1 MFPSAQLRL
10 LLHYVVH
17 LFGMILKSHCHG
29 KIANPIL
36 IVKEQHLQ
44 IRLNGVFSF
53 SISCFVSEIFGFLK
67 YANQLPVDVIYSRII
82 NYTYKI
88 MNISIN
94 IKQNFFK
101 LCMNIAICYVPTI
114 LFVYNN
120 NNI

>member
-17 LFGMILKSHCHG
+17 SFGMILKSHCHG

-44 IRLNGVFSF
+44 IRLNGVFGF
-53 SISCFVSEIFGFLK
+53 SISCSVSEIFGFLK
-67 YANQLPVDVIYSRII
+67 HANQLPVDIIYSQII
-82 NYTYKI
+82 NYTYKM

-94 IKQNFFK
+94 IKQNSFK
-101 LCMNIAICYVPTI
+101 LYLQLSA
-114 LFVYNN
+114 
-120 NNI
+120 